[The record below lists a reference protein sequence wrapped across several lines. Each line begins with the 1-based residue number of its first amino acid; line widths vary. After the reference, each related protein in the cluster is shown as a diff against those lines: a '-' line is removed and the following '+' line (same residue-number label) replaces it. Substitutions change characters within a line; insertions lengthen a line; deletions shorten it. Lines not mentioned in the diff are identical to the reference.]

1 MAFIV
6 QSRLLTVAYEVVH
19 GLASTDLASYSNQM
33 DLLSVLYMLNSYL
46 FLRSFVLT
54 FPSAQNAPSLTSAG
68 LAMTYH
74 CDSSHLI
81 SAKLSQTTHPNNF
94 FRINCLFSSIYH
106 SLKIYVFICISI
118 HASHLLWSKLHES
131 RTLSFFFSTMSS
143 VSRFVPG
150 QNEYL
155 KMNWINE

>member
-1 MAFIV
+1 
-6 QSRLLTVAYEVVH
+6 
-19 GLASTDLASYSNQM
+19 M

-68 LAMTYH
+68 LAMSYH
-74 CDSSHLI
+74 CDSAHLI
-81 SAKLSQTTHPNNF
+81 SAKLSQTTQLLIIQIIF

-118 HASHLLWSKLHES
+118 HASHLL
-131 RTLSFFFSTMSS
+131 
-143 VSRFVPG
+143 
-150 QNEYL
+150 
-155 KMNWINE
+155 